1 MDKLFSNI
9 NNLYNK
15 KGFLERY
22 GSDVWMTIIIM
33 IIFILLACYVYTMN
47 HIQPII
53 HDWNNSKCSP
63 AVIPFAGLINKPANM
78 SAFEFTGTNFT
89 ECIHTILANM
99 SSEVFAPIDHLMH
112 TFIHEFKEFLH
123 SLESIRSIFNK
134 IRLSFEDVA
143 TDVMS
148 RLLNVTM
155 PIVQF
160 IIIMKDTLSKIIGT
174 LTGTLYTLFGS
185 YLTLKSLFLNII
197 NFIIIILVALSAS
210 IAALLIIAAI
220 PIIGTAAEIAV
231 IPMIATMIAILIPTI
246 AIKTFMKDVFKLP
259 TRAPPGIPGCFSKN
273 TIVVKINKKQ
283 NKKQNELQTELQTE
297 LQNEINKSN
306 VTIDAIEIGDFI
318 NDTKTQVT
326 GIIKF
331 SAKDQHIYNLY
342 DVIVTGEHRV
352 FHDTLGWMKVK
363 NHPDSIFMK
372 DFNEPYV
379 YCLLT
384 NIKEFKIG
392 NIIYSDWDD
401 VDKEVMTKLIKNC
414 SYLPKNFKNTDIHS
428 NLNNGFYELS
438 KIKLLDGSIQNIKD
452 INVHDI
458 LNNGENVL
466 GVVKI
471 DATKLNGGLNKYN
484 IPFNTNLS
492 SILEANNSTINNVST
507 IISSKNIQI
516 CDIRFKNI
524 NTFELNGKS
533 MNNINSNKNDNNNI
547 QYLYQLLTDTGNF
560 EIDHI
565 KVRDYNYGI
574 DKYLL

>member
-33 IIFILLACYVYTMN
+33 IIFILLASYVYTMN

-78 SAFEFTGTNFT
+78 SAFKFTGTNFT

-112 TFIHEFKEFLH
+112 TFTHEFKEFLH

-134 IRLSFEDVA
+134 IRVSFEDVT

-148 RLLNVTM
+148 RLLNTTM

-160 IIIMKDTLSKIIGT
+160 IIIMKDSLGKIIGT
-174 LTGTLYTLFGS
+174 LAGTLHTVFGS

-210 IAALLIIAAI
+210 IAALLVIAAI

-231 IPMIATMIAILIPTI
+231 IPMIATMSAILIPTI
-246 AIKTFMKDVFKLP
+246 TIQSLMRDVFKLP
-259 TRAPPGIPGCFSKN
+259 TRAPPSIPGCFSKN
-273 TIVVKINKKQ
+273 TIIVKINKSHVK
-283 NKKQNELQTELQTE
+283 
-297 LQNEINKSN
+297 INKSN
-306 VTIDAIEIGDFI
+306 VTIDAIEIGDYI

-331 SAKDQHIYNLY
+331 SAKDQHIYNLH

-352 FHDTLGWMKVK
+352 FHDTLGWIKVK
-363 NHPDSIFMK
+363 NHPDSIFMN

-401 VDKEVMTKLIKNC
+401 IDKEVMTKLIKNC
-414 SYLPKNFKNTDIHS
+414 SYLPTNFKKTDIHS

-452 INVHDI
+452 INVDDI
-458 LNNGENVL
+458 LNNGEKVL
-466 GVVKI
+466 GIVKI

-484 IPFNTNLS
+484 IPFNNNLS
-492 SILEANNSTINNVST
+492 PHLDSNNNTINKLST

-516 CDIRFKNI
+516 CDIRFKII

-533 MNNINSNKNDNNNI
+533 MNHNNHNDNKDNNDNKDM

-565 KVRDYNYGI
+565 KVHDYNYGI
-574 DKYLL
+574 DKYLI